1 MWWMKGP
8 SADEMARLR
17 AVLGFNDVKVL
28 AHGWG
33 DGAIVI
39 AVTEGLVVLTDE
51 VDSAVAWHE
60 IVRGR
65 WNGETSTLSW
75 EFLDGSGASVVLSKP
90 GKIPEVFRAKI
101 TESIAATRTVPVH
114 GGNVLIAGRIPA
126 GCLAYA
132 DGAITWT
139 AVARDSADFNDPETR
154 QAVMEATDSLK
165 NEWG

>member
-1 MWWMKGP
+1 MEGMWWTKGP

-28 AHGWG
+28 AHGRG

-65 WNGETSTLSW
+65 WNGEASTLSW
-75 EFLDGSGASVVLSKP
+75 EFLDGSSASVVLSKP
-90 GKIPEVFRAKI
+90 
-101 TESIAATRTVPVH
+101 
-114 GGNVLIAGRIPA
+114 
-126 GCLAYA
+126 
-132 DGAITWT
+132 
-139 AVARDSADFNDPETR
+139 
-154 QAVMEATDSLK
+154 
-165 NEWG
+165 

>member
-1 MWWMKGP
+1 MWWTKGP

-28 AHGWG
+28 AHGRG

-39 AVTEGLVVLTDE
+39 AVTEGLVVLTD
-51 VDSAVAWHE
+51 
-60 IVRGR
+60 
-65 WNGETSTLSW
+65 
-75 EFLDGSGASVVLSKP
+75 VVLSKP

-126 GCLAYA
+126 GRLADA
-132 DGAITWT
+132 DGAIAWT
-139 AVARDSADFNDPETR
+139 AVARDSADLNDPETR

>member
-1 MWWMKGP
+1 MKGP

-60 IVRGR
+60 IVRGM
-65 WNGETSTLSW
+65 WNGRYDPDHARNTYAPD
-75 EFLDGSGASVVLSKP
+75 LDP
-90 GKIPEVFRAKI
+90 
-101 TESIAATRTVPVH
+101 
-114 GGNVLIAGRIPA
+114 
-126 GCLAYA
+126 
-132 DGAITWT
+132 
-139 AVARDSADFNDPETR
+139 R
-154 QAVMEATDSLK
+154 QQHDCRHP
-165 NEWG
+165 

>member
-1 MWWMKGP
+1 MWWTKGP

-28 AHGWG
+28 AHGRG

-65 WNGETSTLSW
+65 WNGEASTLSW
-75 EFLDGSGASVVLSKP
+75 EFLDGSSASVVLSKP

-101 TESIAATRTVPVH
+101 T
-114 GGNVLIAGRIPA
+114 
-126 GCLAYA
+126 
-132 DGAITWT
+132 
-139 AVARDSADFNDPETR
+139 AVSYTHLTLPTIYS
-154 QAVMEATDSLK
+154 V
-165 NEWG
+165 